1 MGPRDLFQSPAF
13 RECEC
18 CQAVTISELRYRRC
32 RSVTV
37 HVRHGKYMTGRSEK
51 SAVPGT
57 SVVEQNSSLEAHS
70 RSDDYDPKCIS
81 LFTRGRH

>member
-1 MGPRDLFQSPAF
+1 MGPRDLFSSPAF

-37 HVRHGKYMTGRSEK
+37 HVRQGKYMTGRSEK
-51 SAVPGT
+51 SAMPGT

-70 RSDDYDPKCIS
+70 RSDDYDPKYITDLES
-81 LFTRGRH
+81 RS